1 MFAYS
6 ADQIRAAEKA
16 LMAHEVADDEM
27 MKLAAAAVADTAL
40 DMLRAQSR
48 RTPAH
53 QETPKQATGGRD
65 MQAPGAADVVVA
77 VGPGG
82 NGGDGLFAATH
93 LLLAG
98 YRVQAVPVS
107 TRADG
112 TPKVHPAA
120 WQAFRAAG
128 GEQVSARELVAAA
141 KTAAAATTPGAATA
155 PGPATAPALIIDA
168 IAGLSAGRGLSG
180 EIAEFFSAQRRA
192 GTDVLA
198 IDVPTGVHCDTGA
211 TAPEITAAETTAR
224 EATSTAASA
233 NQDAATCER
242 RPGDS
247 YVRATVTISFGAGRL
262 AHAATP
268 ACGKVVIADL
278 QLPQGPRSFAEE
290 LAHQNSAESKVTE
303 NTNAGASSS
312 NSTSTGFEQGTVEF
326 FQVPA
331 IATKVRASASG
342 SAAEPPQAPGA
353 PEFQHGTV
361 GVGSGPG
368 NLEPQPAGD
377 KYSSGVVGLCA
388 GSAAYPGAGILSA
401 AGAIAATPSMVRVLG
416 PAELT
421 RDVVRVHPEAV
432 THTSVH
438 TAGRVQAL
446 VVGPGR
452 GTDISAALEL
462 EYALR
467 GTQPLVLDADAI
479 TLLAASAQLRELLRD
494 RAGASPVLLTPHD
507 GEFQRLADSLPAP
520 DQEAMTGSTSG
531 SSATTDRLRTTR
543 ALAAQ
548 LNAWVLR
555 KGRITLIASPD
566 GRLVSV
572 NTGSSWAATP
582 GSGDVLSGIL
592 GAFLAEW
599 NAPAATPETK
609 HNEEAA
615 QSGLADV
622 FRRAVVV
629 HSWAAQLAAQT
640 EFGMAPTSASAI
652 ATAIPRALAYFSR
665 Q

>member
-16 LMAHEVADDEM
+16 LLAHEVADDEM

-40 DMLRAQSR
+40 DMLRAQSSD
-48 RTPAH
+48 
-53 QETPKQATGGRD
+53 K
-65 MQAPGAADVVVA
+65 VVVV

-98 YRVQAVPVS
+98 YRVHAVPVA
-107 TRADG
+107 TLADG
-112 TPKVHPAA
+112 SPKVHEAA

-128 GEQVSARELVAAA
+128 GDLLGTGELAGLADSAQ
-141 KTAAAATTPGAATA
+141 
-155 PGPATAPALIIDA
+155 APALIIDA
-168 IAGLSAGRGLSG
+168 IAGLSAGRELDGA
-180 EIAEFFSAQRRA
+180 IAEFFHTQRRL
-192 GTDVLA
+192 GTDALA
-198 IDVPTGVHCDTGA
+198 VDVPTGVHCDTGD
-211 TAPEITAAETTAR
+211 TAPETAAR
-224 EATSTAASA
+224 EATSTAASTD
-233 NQDAATCER
+233 QDAAPCER
-242 RPGDS
+242 QPGDS

-278 QLPQGPRSFAEE
+278 QLPEGPRSFAEE
-290 LAHQNSAESKVTE
+290 LAHQNPIGQ
-303 NTNAGASSS
+303 NAAIAHEDGEDERGEDEHHA
-312 NSTSTGFEQGTVEF
+312 TEF
-326 FQVPA
+326 FQVPVL
-331 IATKVRASASG
+331 ATRTQIQARASASE
-342 SAAEPPQAPGA
+342 SATESPQAPEL
-353 PEFQHGTV
+353 PEFQHATV

-368 NLEPQPAGD
+368 NLEPQPTGD
-377 KYSSGVVGLCA
+377 KYSSGVVGVCA
-388 GSAAYPGAGILSA
+388 GSAAYPGASILA
-401 AGAIAATPSMVRVLG
+401 TAGAIAATPSMVRVIG

-421 RDVVRVHPEAV
+421 RDVVRAHPEAV
-432 THTSVH
+432 THASVRA
-438 TAGRVQAL
+438 AGRVQAL

-462 EYALR
+462 EHALR

-494 RAGASPVLLTPHD
+494 RASASPVLLTPHD
-507 GEFQRLADSLPAP
+507 GEFQRLADALSAP
-520 DQEAMTGSTSG
+520 DQDA
-531 SSATTDRLRTTR
+531 SADDATDRLRTTR

-555 KGRITLIASPD
+555 KGRITLIASPS
-566 GRLVSV
+566 GHVVSV

-599 NAPAATPETK
+599 NAPAAAPEAK
-609 HNEEAA
+609 HNEAA
-615 QSGLADV
+615 QAGLADV

-652 ATAIPRALAYFSR
+652 ATAIPRALAYFSS

>member
-16 LMAHEVADDEM
+16 LLAHEVADDEM

-48 RTPAH
+48 RAPAH
-53 QETPKQATGGRD
+53 QATAKQVTGGRD

-93 LLLAG
+93 LLLTG
-98 YRVQAVPVS
+98 YRVHAVPVA
-107 TRADG
+107 TLTDG
-112 TPKVHPAA
+112 SPKVHEAA
-120 WQAFRAAG
+120 WHAFRAAG
-128 GEQVSARELVAAA
+128 GELLGTGELAELADSAQ
-141 KTAAAATTPGAATA
+141 
-155 PGPATAPALIIDA
+155 APALIIDA
-168 IAGLSAGRGLSG
+168 IAGLSAGRGLDG
-180 EIAEFFSAQRRA
+180 AIAKFFHAQRRL

-198 IDVPTGVHCDTGA
+198 VDVPTGVHCDTGD
-211 TAPEITAAETTAR
+211 TAREAASR
-224 EATSTAASA
+224 EATSTAA
-233 NQDAATCER
+233 NTDQDAAPCER
-242 RPGDS
+242 QPGDS
-247 YVRATVTISFGAGRL
+247 YVRATVTISFGAGRW

-290 LAHQNSAESKVTE
+290 LAHQNPIGQSAAIAHEDGEHGEDERHVT
-303 NTNAGASSS
+303 
-312 NSTSTGFEQGTVEF
+312 EF

-331 IATKVRASASG
+331 IATRTQIQAQASASG
-342 SAAEPPQAPGA
+342 SATESPQAPGV
-353 PEFQHGTV
+353 PEFQHATV

-377 KYSSGVVGLCA
+377 KYSSGVVGVCA
-388 GSAAYPGAGILSA
+388 GSAAYPGANILA
-401 AGAIAATPSMVRVLG
+401 TAGAIAATPSMVRVIG

-421 RDVVRVHPEAV
+421 RDVVRAHPEAV
-432 THTSVH
+432 THASVR

-462 EYALR
+462 EHALR

-494 RAGASPVLLTPHD
+494 RASASPVLLTPHD
-507 GEFQRLADSLPAP
+507 GEFQRLADALSAP
-520 DQEAMTGSTSG
+520 DQDGS
-531 SSATTDRLRTTR
+531 ANDATDRLRTTR
-543 ALAAQ
+543 NLAAQ
-548 LNAWVLR
+548 LNAWILR
-555 KGRITLIASPD
+555 KGRITLIASPS
-566 GRLVSV
+566 GHVVSV

-599 NAPAATPETK
+599 NAQWSAPGNAPEVAADTEQNSAT
-609 HNEEAA
+609 AA
-615 QSGLADV
+615 ARAGLADV

>member
-40 DMLRAQSR
+40 DMLRAQSSD
-48 RTPAH
+48 
-53 QETPKQATGGRD
+53 KV
-65 MQAPGAADVVVA
+65 VVVA
-77 VGPGG
+77 GPGG

-98 YRVQAVPVS
+98 YRVHAVPVA

-112 TPKVHPAA
+112 SPKVHPAA

-128 GEQVSARELVAAA
+128 GELLGTGELAELADSAQ
-141 KTAAAATTPGAATA
+141 
-155 PGPATAPALIIDA
+155 APALIIDA
-168 IAGLSAGRGLSG
+168 IAGLSAGRGLDG
-180 EIAEFFSAQRRA
+180 AIAEFFHTQRRL

-198 IDVPTGVHCDTGA
+198 VDVPTGVHCDTGD
-211 TAPEITAAETTAR
+211 TAPETAAR
-224 EATSTAASA
+224 EATSTAASTD
-233 NQDAATCER
+233 QDAAPCER
-242 RPGDS
+242 QPGDS

-268 ACGKVVIADL
+268 VCGKVVIADL

-290 LAHQNSAESKVTE
+290 LAHQNPVGQSAAIAHEDGEHGEDERHVT
-303 NTNAGASSS
+303 
-312 NSTSTGFEQGTVEF
+312 EF

-331 IATKVRASASG
+331 LATRTQIQARASASG
-342 SAAEPPQAPGA
+342 SATAPPQQPEL
-353 PEFQHGTV
+353 PEFQHATV

-377 KYSSGVVGLCA
+377 KYSSGVVGVCA
-388 GSAAYPGAGILSA
+388 GSAAYPGAGILA
-401 AGAIAATPSMVRVLG
+401 TAGAIAATPSMVRVIG

-421 RDVVRVHPEAV
+421 RDVVRAHPEAV
-432 THTSVH
+432 THASVR

-462 EYALR
+462 EYALQ

-494 RAGASPVLLTPHD
+494 RASTSPVLLTPHD
-507 GEFQRLADSLPAP
+507 GEFQRLADALPAP
-520 DQEAMTGSTSG
+520 DQDASTND
-531 SSATTDRLRTTR
+531 ATDRLRATR
-543 ALAAQ
+543 ALATQ

-609 HNEEAA
+609 HNGVA
-615 QSGLADV
+615 QADLADV

-652 ATAIPRALAYFSR
+652 ATAIPRALAYFTS
-665 Q
+665 QEDQ

>member
-16 LMAHEVADDEM
+16 LLAHEVADDEM

-40 DMLRAQSR
+40 DMLRAQSSD
-48 RTPAH
+48 
-53 QETPKQATGGRD
+53 KV
-65 MQAPGAADVVVA
+65 VVVA
-77 VGPGG
+77 GPGG

-98 YRVQAVPVS
+98 YRVHAVPVA
-107 TRADG
+107 TLADG
-112 TPKVHPAA
+112 SPKVHEPA

-128 GEQVSARELVAAA
+128 GELLGTGELAELADSAQ
-141 KTAAAATTPGAATA
+141 
-155 PGPATAPALIIDA
+155 APALIIDA
-168 IAGLSAGRGLSG
+168 IAGLSAGRGLDG
-180 EIAEFFSAQRRA
+180 AIAEFFHAQRQL

-198 IDVPTGVHCDTGA
+198 VDVPTGVHCDTGE
-211 TAPEITAAETTAR
+211 TAPETAAR
-224 EATSTAASA
+224 EAPFTAAGTD
-233 NQDAATCER
+233 QDAAPCER
-242 RPGDS
+242 QPGDS

-268 ACGKVVIADL
+268 VCGKVVIADL

-290 LAHQNSAESKVTE
+290 LAHQNPIGQSAAIAHEDGEHGEDEHHVT
-303 NTNAGASSS
+303 
-312 NSTSTGFEQGTVEF
+312 EF

-331 IATKVRASASG
+331 IATRTQIQTRASASG
-342 SAAEPPQAPGA
+342 SATAPPQQPEL
-353 PEFQHGTV
+353 PEFQHAAV

-368 NLEPQPAGD
+368 NLEPQPTGD
-377 KYSSGVVGLCA
+377 KYSSGVIGVCA
-388 GSAAYPGAGILSA
+388 GSAAYPGASILA
-401 AGAIAATPSMVRVLG
+401 TAGAIAATPSMVRVIG

-421 RDVVRVHPEAV
+421 RDVVRAHPEAV
-432 THTSVH
+432 THASVR

-452 GTDISAALEL
+452 RTDISAALEL
-462 EYALR
+462 EHALR

-494 RAGASPVLLTPHD
+494 RASASPVLLTPHD
-507 GEFQRLADSLPAP
+507 GEFQRLADALSAP
-520 DQEAMTGSTSG
+520 DQDGS
-531 SSATTDRLRTTR
+531 ANDATDRLRTTR
-543 ALAAQ
+543 NLAAQ
-548 LNAWVLR
+548 LNAWILR
-555 KGRITLIASPD
+555 KGRITLIASPS
-566 GRLVSV
+566 GHVVSV

-599 NAPAATPETK
+599 NAQWSAPGNAPEVAADTEQNSAT
-609 HNEEAA
+609 AA
-615 QSGLADV
+615 ARAGLADV

>member
-16 LMAHEVADDEM
+16 LLAHEVADDEM

-40 DMLRAQSR
+40 DMLRAQSSD
-48 RTPAH
+48 
-53 QETPKQATGGRD
+53 KV
-65 MQAPGAADVVVA
+65 VVVA
-77 VGPGG
+77 GPGG

-98 YRVQAVPVS
+98 YRVHAVPVA
-107 TRADG
+107 TLADG
-112 TPKVHPAA
+112 SPKVHEPA

-128 GEQVSARELVAAA
+128 GELLGTGELAGLADSAQ
-141 KTAAAATTPGAATA
+141 
-155 PGPATAPALIIDA
+155 APALIIDA
-168 IAGLSAGRGLSG
+168 IAGLSAGRGLDG
-180 EIAEFFSAQRRA
+180 AIAEFFHAQRRL

-198 IDVPTGVHCDTGA
+198 VDVPTGVHCDTGE
-211 TAPEITAAETTAR
+211 TAPETAAR
-224 EATSTAASA
+224 EATSTAA
-233 NQDAATCER
+233 NTDQDAAPCER
-242 RPGDS
+242 QPGDS

-268 ACGKVVIADL
+268 VCGKVVIADL

-290 LAHQNSAESKVTE
+290 LAHQNPIGQSAAIAHEDGEHGEDEHGEDEHHVT
-303 NTNAGASSS
+303 
-312 NSTSTGFEQGTVEF
+312 EF

-331 IATKVRASASG
+331 LATQTQIQASASG
-342 SAAEPPQAPGA
+342 SATEPPQAPGV

-388 GSAAYPGAGILSA
+388 GSAAYPGAGVLSA

-421 RDVVRVHPEAV
+421 RDVVRARPEAV
-432 THTSVH
+432 AHSSVR

-479 TLLAASAQLRELLRD
+479 TLLAASAQLWELLRD
-494 RAGASPVLLTPHD
+494 RASTSPVLLTPHD
-507 GEFQRLADSLPAP
+507 GEFQRLADALPVP
-520 DQEAMTGSTSG
+520 DQEA
-531 SSATTDRLRTTR
+531 SANDATDRLRTTR

-555 KGRITLIASPD
+555 KGRLTLIASPD

-599 NAPAATPETK
+599 NAPAAAPEAK
-609 HNEEAA
+609 HNEAA
-615 QSGLADV
+615 QAGLADV

-652 ATAIPRALAYFSR
+652 ATAIPRALAYFSS

>member
-16 LMAHEVADDEM
+16 LLAHEVADDEM

-40 DMLRAQSR
+40 DMLRAQSSD
-48 RTPAH
+48 
-53 QETPKQATGGRD
+53 KV
-65 MQAPGAADVVVA
+65 VVVA
-77 VGPGG
+77 GPGG

-98 YRVQAVPVS
+98 YRVHAVPVA
-107 TRADG
+107 TLADG
-112 TPKVHPAA
+112 SPKVHEPA

-128 GEQVSARELVAAA
+128 GELLGTGELAGLADSAQ
-141 KTAAAATTPGAATA
+141 
-155 PGPATAPALIIDA
+155 APALIIDA
-168 IAGLSAGRGLSG
+168 IAGLSSGRGLDG
-180 EIAEFFSAQRRA
+180 AIAEFFHAQRRL

-198 IDVPTGVHCDTGA
+198 VDVPTGVHCDTGE
-211 TAPEITAAETTAR
+211 TAPETAAR
-224 EATSTAASA
+224 EAPFTAAGTD
-233 NQDAATCER
+233 QDAAPCER
-242 RPGDS
+242 QPGDS
-247 YVRATVTISFGAGRL
+247 YVRSTVTISFGAGRL

-268 ACGKVVIADL
+268 VCGKVVIADL

-290 LAHQNSAESKVTE
+290 LAHQYPIGQTAAIAHEDGEHGEDEHHVT
-303 NTNAGASSS
+303 
-312 NSTSTGFEQGTVEF
+312 EF

-331 IATKVRASASG
+331 LATRTQIQSWASASG
-342 SAAEPPQAPGA
+342 SATAPPQQPEL

-421 RDVVRVHPEAV
+421 RDVVHAHPEAV
-432 THTSVH
+432 THTSVR

-494 RAGASPVLLTPHD
+494 RASTSPVLLTPHD
-507 GEFQRLADSLPAP
+507 GEFQRLADALPAP
-520 DQEAMTGSTSG
+520 DQDTSTDDATTASTAGVSGSTD
-531 SSATTDRLRTTR
+531 TTDRLRATR
-543 ALAAQ
+543 ALATQ

-599 NAPAATPETK
+599 NAPAAAPETK
-609 HNEEAA
+609 HNSAA
-615 QSGLADV
+615 QVDLADV

>member
-16 LMAHEVADDEM
+16 LLAHEVADDEM

-40 DMLRAQSR
+40 DMLQAQSSD
-48 RTPAH
+48 
-53 QETPKQATGGRD
+53 KV
-65 MQAPGAADVVVA
+65 VVVA
-77 VGPGG
+77 GPGG

-98 YRVQAVPVS
+98 YRVHAVPVA
-107 TRADG
+107 TLADG
-112 TPKVHPAA
+112 SPKVHEPA

-128 GEQVSARELVAAA
+128 GELLGTGELAGLADSAQ
-141 KTAAAATTPGAATA
+141 
-155 PGPATAPALIIDA
+155 APALIIDA
-168 IAGLSAGRGLSG
+168 IAGLSAGRGLDG
-180 EIAEFFSAQRRA
+180 AIAEFFHAQRRL

-198 IDVPTGVHCDTGA
+198 VDVPTGVHCDTGE
-211 TAPEITAAETTAR
+211 TAPETAAR
-224 EATSTAASA
+224 EATSTAA
-233 NQDAATCER
+233 NTDQDAAPCER
-242 RPGDS
+242 QPGDS

-290 LAHQNSAESKVTE
+290 LAHQNPIGQSAAIAHEDGEHGEDERGEDEHHVT
-303 NTNAGASSS
+303 
-312 NSTSTGFEQGTVEF
+312 EF

-331 IATKVRASASG
+331 IATRTQIQARASASG
-342 SAAEPPQAPGA
+342 SATAPPQAPEL
-353 PEFQHGTV
+353 PEFQHATV
-361 GVGSGPG
+361 DVGSGPG
-368 NLEPQPAGD
+368 NLEPQPTGD
-377 KYSSGVVGLCA
+377 KYSSGVVGVCA

-401 AGAIAATPSMVRVLG
+401 AGAIAATPSMVRVIG

-421 RDVVRVHPEAV
+421 RDVVRAHPEAV
-432 THTSVH
+432 THTSVR

-479 TLLAASAQLRELLRD
+479 TLLAASAQLWELLRD
-494 RAGASPVLLTPHD
+494 RAGNSPVLLSPHD
-507 GEFQRLADSLPAP
+507 GEFQRLADALSAP
-520 DQEAMTGSTSG
+520 DHDATTA
-531 SSATTDRLRTTR
+531 SANGADDATDRLRETR
-543 ALAAQ
+543 NLAAQ
-548 LNAWVLR
+548 LNAWILR
-555 KGRITLIASPD
+555 KGRITLIASPSGD
-566 GRLVSV
+566 VVSV

-592 GAFLAEW
+592 GAFLAQW
-599 NAPAATPETK
+599 STQRSAPGNAPEVVADTEQNSATAA
-609 HNEEAA
+609 ARA
-615 QSGLADV
+615 GLADV

-629 HSWAAQLAAQT
+629 HSWAAQLSAQT

-652 ATAIPRALAYFSR
+652 ATAIPRALAYFSS

>member
-16 LMAHEVADDEM
+16 LLAHEVADDEM

-40 DMLRAQSR
+40 DMLRAQSSD
-48 RTPAH
+48 
-53 QETPKQATGGRD
+53 K
-65 MQAPGAADVVVA
+65 VVVV

-98 YRVQAVPVS
+98 YRVHAVPVA
-107 TRADG
+107 TLADG
-112 TPKVHPAA
+112 SPKVHEAA

-128 GEQVSARELVAAA
+128 GELLGTGELAGLADSAQ
-141 KTAAAATTPGAATA
+141 
-155 PGPATAPALIIDA
+155 APALIIDA
-168 IAGLSAGRGLSG
+168 IAGLSAGRGLDG
-180 EIAEFFSAQRRA
+180 AIAEFFHAQRRL

-198 IDVPTGVHCDTGA
+198 VDVPTGVHCDTGE
-211 TAPEITAAETTAR
+211 TAREAAASETAAR
-224 EATSTAASA
+224 EATSTAADTD
-233 NQDAATCER
+233 QDAGTCER
-242 RPGDS
+242 QPGDS

-278 QLPQGPRSFAEE
+278 QLPNGPRSFAEE
-290 LAHQNSAESKVTE
+290 LAHQNPIGQSAAIAHEDGERGEDEHGEDEHHVT
-303 NTNAGASSS
+303 
-312 NSTSTGFEQGTVEF
+312 EF

-331 IATKVRASASG
+331 LATQTQARASASG
-342 SAAEPPQAPGA
+342 SATAPPQAPEL
-353 PEFQHGTV
+353 PEFQHAAV

-368 NLEPQPAGD
+368 NLEPQPTGD
-377 KYSSGVVGLCA
+377 KYSSGVVGVCA

-401 AGAIAATPSMVRVLG
+401 AGAITATPSMVRVIG

-421 RDVVRVHPEAV
+421 RDVVRAHPEAV
-432 THTSVH
+432 THASVR
-438 TAGRVQAL
+438 TTGRVQAL

-462 EYALR
+462 EHALR
-467 GTQPLVLDADAI
+467 GSQPLVLDADAI

-494 RAGASPVLLTPHD
+494 RASASPVLLTPHD
-507 GEFQRLADSLPAP
+507 GEFQRLADALPAP
-520 DQEAMTGSTSG
+520 DQDVSTDDATTASTAGTSG
-531 SSATTDRLRTTR
+531 STDTTDRLRTTR

-592 GAFLAEW
+592 GAFLAQW
-599 NAPAATPETK
+599 SAHRSAPGNAPEVAADTEQNSAT
-609 HNEEAA
+609 AA
-615 QSGLADV
+615 ARAGLADV

-665 Q
+665 

>member
-16 LMAHEVADDEM
+16 LLAHEVTDDEM

-48 RTPAH
+48 RTPEH
-53 QETPKQATGGRD
+53 QKTAKQATGGRD
-65 MQAPGAADVVVA
+65 MQAPGTADVVVA

-98 YRVQAVPVS
+98 YRVQAVPVA

-112 TPKVHPAA
+112 SPKVHSAA
-120 WQAFRAAG
+120 WQAFCAAG
-128 GEQVSARELVAAA
+128 GEQVSARELVATA
-141 KTAAAATTPGAATA
+141 KTAAAATTPGAVTA
-155 PGPATAPALIIDA
+155 PGAATAPALIIDA
-168 IAGLSAGRGLSG
+168 IAGLSAGRGLHG
-180 EIAEFFSAQRRA
+180 ELAEFFSAQRRA

-211 TAPEITAAETTAR
+211 TAPEAPAG
-224 EATSTAASA
+224 
-233 NQDAATCER
+233 ER
-242 RPGDS
+242 RSGDS

-290 LAHQNSAESKVTE
+290 LAHQRCANQNSAKSKVTE
-303 NTNAGASSS
+303 NTSAGASSS
-312 NSTSTGFEQGTVEF
+312 FKQGTVEF

-331 IATKVRASASG
+331 IATKAQASASG
-342 SAAEPPQAPGA
+342 STPESPQAPGV

-421 RDVVRVHPEAV
+421 RDVVRAHPEAV
-432 THTSVH
+432 THTSVR

-446 VVGPGR
+446 IVGPGR

-479 TLLAASAQLRELLRD
+479 TLLAASAQLRKLLRD
-494 RAGASPVLLTPHD
+494 RASTSPVLLTPHD
-507 GEFQRLADSLPAP
+507 GEFQRLADVLPAP
-520 DQEAMTGSTSG
+520 DQDASTDDATTASTANTSG

-599 NAPAATPETK
+599 NAPAAAPETK
-609 HNEEAA
+609 HNEATQA
-615 QSGLADV
+615 DLADV

>member
-16 LMAHEVADDEM
+16 LLAHEVADDEM

-48 RTPAH
+48 RTPEH
-53 QETPKQATGGRD
+53 QKTAKQTTGGRD
-65 MQAPGAADVVVA
+65 MQAPGTADVVVA

-98 YRVQAVPVS
+98 YRVQAVPVA

-112 TPKVHPAA
+112 SPKVHSAA
-120 WQAFRAAG
+120 WQAFCAAG

-141 KTAAAATTPGAATA
+141 KTAAAATTPGAVTA
-155 PGPATAPALIIDA
+155 PGAATAPALIIDA
-168 IAGLSAGRGLSG
+168 IAGLSAGRGLHG
-180 EIAEFFSAQRRA
+180 ELAEFFSAQRRA
-192 GTDVLA
+192 GTYVLA

-211 TAPEITAAETTAR
+211 TAPEAPAG
-224 EATSTAASA
+224 
-233 NQDAATCER
+233 ER
-242 RPGDS
+242 RSGDS

-290 LAHQNSAESKVTE
+290 LAHQRCANQNSAKSKVTE
-303 NTNAGASSS
+303 NTSAGASSS
-312 NSTSTGFEQGTVEF
+312 FKQGTVEF

-331 IATKVRASASG
+331 IATKAPASASG
-342 SAAEPPQAPGA
+342 SATEPPQAPGV

-416 PAELT
+416 PAKLT
-421 RDVVRVHPEAV
+421 RDVVRAHPEAV
-432 THTSVH
+432 THTSVR

-494 RAGASPVLLTPHD
+494 RVSASPVLLTPHD
-507 GEFQRLADSLPAP
+507 GEFQRLADSLSAS
-520 DQEAMTGSTSG
+520 DQDASTDDATTASTAGISGSTD
-531 SSATTDRLRTTR
+531 ATDRLRTTR

-599 NAPAATPETK
+599 NAPAAAPETK
-609 HNEEAA
+609 HNEAA
-615 QSGLADV
+615 QAGLADV

-629 HSWAAQLAAQT
+629 HSWAAQLAART

>member
-16 LMAHEVADDEM
+16 LMAHEVADVEM

-40 DMLRAQSR
+40 DMLRAQSSD
-48 RTPAH
+48 
-53 QETPKQATGGRD
+53 KV
-65 MQAPGAADVVVA
+65 VVVA
-77 VGPGG
+77 GPGG

-98 YRVQAVPVS
+98 YRVHAVPVA

-112 TPKVHPAA
+112 SPKVHPAA

-128 GEQVSARELVAAA
+128 GELLGTGELAELADSAQ
-141 KTAAAATTPGAATA
+141 
-155 PGPATAPALIIDA
+155 APALIIDA
-168 IAGLSAGRGLSG
+168 IAGLSAGRGLDG
-180 EIAEFFSAQRRA
+180 AIAEFFHTQRRL

-198 IDVPTGVHCDTGA
+198 VDVPTGVHCDTGD
-211 TAPEITAAETTAR
+211 TAPETAAR
-224 EATSTAASA
+224 EATSTAASTD
-233 NQDAATCER
+233 QDAAPCER
-242 RPGDS
+242 QPGDS

-268 ACGKVVIADL
+268 VCGKVVIADL

-290 LAHQNSAESKVTE
+290 LAHQNPVGQSAAIAHEDGEHGEDERHVT
-303 NTNAGASSS
+303 
-312 NSTSTGFEQGTVEF
+312 EF

-331 IATKVRASASG
+331 LATRTQIQARASASG
-342 SAAEPPQAPGA
+342 SATAPPQQPEL
-353 PEFQHGTV
+353 PEFQHATV

-377 KYSSGVVGLCA
+377 KYSSGVVGVCA
-388 GSAAYPGAGILSA
+388 GSAAYPGAGILA
-401 AGAIAATPSMVRVLG
+401 TAGAIAATPSMVRVIG

-421 RDVVRVHPEAV
+421 RDVVRAHPEAV
-432 THTSVH
+432 THASVR

-462 EYALR
+462 EYALQ

-494 RAGASPVLLTPHD
+494 RASTSPVLLTPHD
-507 GEFQRLADSLPAP
+507 GEFQRLADALPAP
-520 DQEAMTGSTSG
+520 DQDASTND
-531 SSATTDRLRTTR
+531 ATDRLRATR
-543 ALAAQ
+543 ALATQ

-609 HNEEAA
+609 HNGVA
-615 QSGLADV
+615 QADLADV

-652 ATAIPRALAYFSR
+652 ATAIPRALAYFTS
-665 Q
+665 QEDQ

>member
-16 LMAHEVADDEM
+16 LLAHEVADDEM

-40 DMLRAQSR
+40 DMLRAQSSD
-48 RTPAH
+48 
-53 QETPKQATGGRD
+53 KV
-65 MQAPGAADVVVA
+65 VVVA
-77 VGPGG
+77 GPGG

-98 YRVQAVPVS
+98 YRVHAVPVA
-107 TRADG
+107 TLADG
-112 TPKVHPAA
+112 SPKVHEAA

-128 GEQVSARELVAAA
+128 GELLGTGELAELADSAQ
-141 KTAAAATTPGAATA
+141 
-155 PGPATAPALIIDA
+155 APALIIDA
-168 IAGLSAGRGLSG
+168 IAGLSAGRGLDG
-180 EIAEFFSAQRRA
+180 AIAEFFHAQRRL

-198 IDVPTGVHCDTGA
+198 VDVPTGVHCDTGEI
-211 TAPEITAAETTAR
+211 APETAAR
-224 EATSTAASA
+224 EAPSTAAGTD
-233 NQDAATCER
+233 QDAAPCER
-242 RPGDS
+242 QPGDS

-268 ACGKVVIADL
+268 VCGKVVIADL

-290 LAHQNSAESKVTE
+290 LAHQNPIGQSAATAHEDGEHGEDEHHVTE
-303 NTNAGASSS
+303 
-312 NSTSTGFEQGTVEF
+312 FL
-326 FQVPA
+326 QVPA
-331 IATKVRASASG
+331 IATRTQIQARASASG
-342 SAAEPPQAPGA
+342 SATAPPQAPEL
-353 PEFQHGTV
+353 PEFQHATV
-361 GVGSGPG
+361 DVGSGPG
-368 NLEPQPAGD
+368 NLEPQPTGD
-377 KYSSGVVGLCA
+377 KYSSGVVGVCA

-401 AGAIAATPSMVRVLG
+401 AGAIAATPSMVRVIG

-421 RDVVRVHPEAV
+421 RDVVRAHPEAV
-432 THTSVH
+432 THDSVR

-462 EYALR
+462 EHALR
-467 GTQPLVLDADAI
+467 GSQPLVLDADAI

-494 RAGASPVLLTPHD
+494 RASASPVLLTPHD
-507 GEFQRLADSLPAP
+507 GEFQRLADALH
-520 DQEAMTGSTSG
+520 TSDHDATTA
-531 SSATTDRLRTTR
+531 SANGADDATDRLRETR
-543 ALAAQ
+543 NLAAQ
-548 LNAWVLR
+548 LNAWILR
-555 KGRITLIASPD
+555 KGRITLIASPS
-566 GRLVSV
+566 GHVVSV
-572 NTGSSWAATP
+572 NTSSSWAATP

-599 NAPAATPETK
+599 NAPAAAPEAK

-615 QSGLADV
+615 QSDLADV

>member
-16 LMAHEVADDEM
+16 LLAHEVADDEM

-53 QETPKQATGGRD
+53 QETAKQATGGRD
-65 MQAPGAADVVVA
+65 MQAPGTADVVVA

-98 YRVQAVPVS
+98 YRVQAVPVA

-112 TPKVHPAA
+112 SPKVHSAA
-120 WQAFRAAG
+120 WQAFCAAG
-128 GEQVSARELVAAA
+128 GEQVGTGELAGLADSAQ
-141 KTAAAATTPGAATA
+141 
-155 PGPATAPALIIDA
+155 APALIIDA

-180 EIAEFFSAQRRA
+180 ELAEFFSAQRRA

-211 TAPEITAAETTAR
+211 TAPEITAAKTTAR
-224 EATSTAASA
+224 ETASTAASA

-242 RPGDS
+242 RSGDS

-290 LAHQNSAESKVTE
+290 LAHQRCANQNSAKSKVTE
-303 NTNAGASSS
+303 NTSAGASSS
-312 NSTSTGFEQGTVEF
+312 FKQGTVEF

-331 IATKVRASASG
+331 IATKAQASASG
-342 SAAEPPQAPGA
+342 STPESPQAPGV

-421 RDVVRVHPEAV
+421 RDVVRAHPEAV
-432 THTSVH
+432 THTSVR

-446 VVGPGR
+446 IVGPGR

-494 RAGASPVLLTPHD
+494 RASTSPVLLTPHD
-507 GEFQRLADSLPAP
+507 GEFQRLADALPAP
-520 DQEAMTGSTSG
+520 DQDASTDDATTASTADTSG
-531 SSATTDRLRTTR
+531 FSATTDRLRTTR

-599 NAPAATPETK
+599 NAPAAAPETK
-609 HNEEAA
+609 HNEATQA
-615 QSGLADV
+615 DLADV

-665 Q
+665 K

>member
-16 LMAHEVADDEM
+16 LLAHEVADDEM

-53 QETPKQATGGRD
+53 QETPKQATGGLD

-98 YRVQAVPVS
+98 YRVHAVPVA
-107 TRADG
+107 TLADG
-112 TPKVHPAA
+112 SPKVHEAA

-128 GEQVSARELVAAA
+128 GEQLGTGELAGLADSAQ
-141 KTAAAATTPGAATA
+141 
-155 PGPATAPALIIDA
+155 APALIIDA
-168 IAGLSAGRGLSG
+168 IAGLSSGRGLDG
-180 EIAEFFSAQRRA
+180 AIAEFFHTQRRL

-198 IDVPTGVHCDTGA
+198 VDVPTGVHCDTGD
-211 TAPEITAAETTAR
+211 TAPETAAR
-224 EATSTAASA
+224 EATSTAASTD
-233 NQDAATCER
+233 QDAAPCER
-242 RPGDS
+242 QPGDS

-268 ACGKVVIADL
+268 VCGKVVIADL

-290 LAHQNSAESKVTE
+290 LAHQNPIGQSAAIAHEDGERGEDEHGEDEHHVT
-303 NTNAGASSS
+303 
-312 NSTSTGFEQGTVEF
+312 EF
-326 FQVPA
+326 FQVPVL
-331 IATKVRASASG
+331 ATRTQIQARASASE
-342 SAAEPPQAPGA
+342 SATESPQAPEL
-353 PEFQHGTV
+353 PEFQHATV

-368 NLEPQPAGD
+368 NLEPQPTGD
-377 KYSSGVVGLCA
+377 KYSSGVVGVCA
-388 GSAAYPGAGILSA
+388 GSAAYPGASILA
-401 AGAIAATPSMVRVLG
+401 TAGAITATPSMVRVIG

-421 RDVVRVHPEAV
+421 RDVVRAHPEAV
-432 THTSVH
+432 THASVR

-462 EYALR
+462 EHALR
-467 GTQPLVLDADAI
+467 GSQPLVLDADAI

-494 RAGASPVLLTPHD
+494 RASASPVLLTPHD
-507 GEFQRLADSLPAP
+507 GEFQRLADALPAP
-520 DQEAMTGSTSG
+520 DQDTSTDNATTASTAGVSGSTD
-531 SSATTDRLRTTR
+531 TTDRLRTTR

-599 NAPAATPETK
+599 NAPAAAPEAK
-609 HNEEAA
+609 HNEAA
-615 QSGLADV
+615 QAGLADV
-622 FRRAVVV
+622 FRRAVVM

>member
-16 LMAHEVADDEM
+16 LLAHEVADDEM

-40 DMLRAQSR
+40 DMLRAQSSD
-48 RTPAH
+48 
-53 QETPKQATGGRD
+53 KV
-65 MQAPGAADVVVA
+65 VVVA
-77 VGPGG
+77 GPGG

-98 YRVQAVPVS
+98 YRVQAVPVA

-112 TPKVHPAA
+112 SPKVHPTA

-128 GEQVSARELVAAA
+128 GEQLGTGELAELADSAQ
-141 KTAAAATTPGAATA
+141 
-155 PGPATAPALIIDA
+155 APALIIDA
-168 IAGLSAGRGLSG
+168 IAGLSAGRGLDG
-180 EIAEFFSAQRRA
+180 AIAEFFHAQRRL

-198 IDVPTGVHCDTGA
+198 VDVPTGVHCDTGD
-211 TAPEITAAETTAR
+211 TAPETAAR
-224 EATSTAASA
+224 EATSTAANA
-233 NQDAATCER
+233 DQDAAPCER
-242 RPGDS
+242 QPGDS
-247 YVRATVTISFGAGRL
+247 FVRATVTISFGAGRL

-268 ACGKVVIADL
+268 VCGKVVIADL

-290 LAHQNSAESKVTE
+290 LAHQNPIGQSAAIAHEDGEHGEDEHHIT
-303 NTNAGASSS
+303 
-312 NSTSTGFEQGTVEF
+312 EF

-331 IATKVRASASG
+331 IATRTQIQSRASASG
-342 SAAEPPQAPGA
+342 SATAPPQQPEL

-388 GSAAYPGAGILSA
+388 GSAAYPGASILA
-401 AGAIAATPSMVRVLG
+401 TAGAIAATPSMVRVIG

-421 RDVVRVHPEAV
+421 RDVVRAHPEAV
-432 THTSVH
+432 THASVR

-462 EYALR
+462 EHALR
-467 GTQPLVLDADAI
+467 GSQPLVLDADAI

-494 RAGASPVLLTPHD
+494 RASASPVLLTPHD
-507 GEFQRLADSLPAP
+507 GEFQRLADALH
-520 DQEAMTGSTSG
+520 TSDHDATTA
-531 SSATTDRLRTTR
+531 SANGADGATDRLRETR
-543 ALAAQ
+543 NLAAQ
-548 LNAWVLR
+548 LNAWILR

-599 NAPAATPETK
+599 NAPAAVPKTK
-609 HNEEAA
+609 HNEAA
-615 QSGLADV
+615 QTDLADV

>member
-40 DMLRAQSR
+40 DMLQAQSSD
-48 RTPAH
+48 
-53 QETPKQATGGRD
+53 KV
-65 MQAPGAADVVVA
+65 VVVA
-77 VGPGG
+77 GPGG

-98 YRVQAVPVS
+98 YRVHAVPVA
-107 TRADG
+107 TLADG
-112 TPKVHPAA
+112 SPKVHEAA
-120 WQAFRAAG
+120 WHAFRAAG
-128 GEQVSARELVAAA
+128 GELLGTGELAGLADSAQ
-141 KTAAAATTPGAATA
+141 A
-155 PGPATAPALIIDA
+155 PTLIIDA
-168 IAGLSAGRGLSG
+168 IAGLSASRGLDG
-180 EIAEFFSAQRRA
+180 AIAEFFHAQRRL

-198 IDVPTGVHCDTGA
+198 VDVPTGVHCDTGE
-211 TAPEITAAETTAR
+211 TAPEITASETTYPETTNRETTAR
-224 EATSTAASA
+224 KATSTAASTDP
-233 NQDAATCER
+233 DAGTCER
-242 RPGDS
+242 QPGDS

-278 QLPQGPRSFAEE
+278 QLPNGPRSFAEE
-290 LAHQNSAESKVTE
+290 LTHQYLAHQHSADQNSAESEVTE
-303 NTNAGASSS
+303 NT
-312 NSTSTGFEQGTVEF
+312 STSFKQGTVEF

-331 IATKVRASASG
+331 LATRTQIQAWASASG
-342 SAAEPPQAPGA
+342 SATAPPQQPEL
-353 PEFQHGTV
+353 PEFQHATV

-368 NLEPQPAGD
+368 NLEPKPAGD

-388 GSAAYPGAGILSA
+388 GSAAYPGASILA
-401 AGAIAATPSMVRVLG
+401 TAGAIAATPSMVRVIG

-421 RDVVRVHPEAV
+421 RDVVRAHPEAV
-432 THTSVH
+432 THASVRA
-438 TAGRVQAL
+438 AGRVQAL

-462 EYALR
+462 EHTLR
-467 GTQPLVLDADAI
+467 DSQPLVLDADAI
-479 TLLAASAQLRELLRD
+479 TLLAASTQLRELLRD
-494 RAGASPVLLTPHD
+494 RASASPVLLTPHD
-507 GEFQRLADSLPAP
+507 GEFQRLADALH
-520 DQEAMTGSTSG
+520 TSDHD
-531 SSATTDRLRTTR
+531 ATTAIANGADGADDATDRLRETR
-543 ALAAQ
+543 NLAAQ
-548 LNAWVLR
+548 LNAWILR
-555 KGRITLIASPD
+555 KGRITLIASPS
-566 GRLVSV
+566 GHVVSV

-592 GAFLAEW
+592 GAFLAQW
-599 NAPAATPETK
+599 SAQRSAPGNTPEVAADTEQ
-609 HNEEAA
+609 NSATAAA
-615 QSGLADV
+615 QAGLADV

>member
-16 LMAHEVADDEM
+16 LLAHAVADDEM

-98 YRVQAVPVS
+98 YRVQAVPVA

-180 EIAEFFSAQRRA
+180 ELAEFFSAERRA

-211 TAPEITAAETTAR
+211 TAPEITAAETTNQETTAR

-247 YVRATVTISFGAGRL
+247 YVHATVTISFGAGRL

-290 LAHQNSAESKVTE
+290 LAHQNSAE
-303 NTNAGASSS
+303 NTSS
-312 NSTSTGFEQGTVEF
+312 GFKQGTVEF

-331 IATKVRASASG
+331 IATKARASASG
-342 SAAEPPQAPGA
+342 SATEPPQAPGM
-353 PEFQHGTV
+353 PEFQHRTV

-421 RDVVRVHPEAV
+421 RDVVRAHPEAV
-432 THTSVH
+432 THTSVR

-494 RAGASPVLLTPHD
+494 RASTSPVLLTPHD
-507 GEFQRLADSLPAP
+507 GEFQRLADALPAP
-520 DQEAMTGSTSG
+520 DQDA
-531 SSATTDRLRTTR
+531 SANDATDRLRTTR

-599 NAPAATPETK
+599 NAPAAAPETK
-609 HNEEAA
+609 HNEAA
-615 QSGLADV
+615 QADLADV

>member
-16 LMAHEVADDEM
+16 LLAHEVADDEM

-40 DMLRAQSR
+40 DMLRAQSSD
-48 RTPAH
+48 
-53 QETPKQATGGRD
+53 KV
-65 MQAPGAADVVVA
+65 VVVA
-77 VGPGG
+77 GPGG

-98 YRVQAVPVS
+98 YRVHAVPVA
-107 TRADG
+107 TLADG
-112 TPKVHPAA
+112 SPKVHEPA

-128 GEQVSARELVAAA
+128 GELLGTGELAGLADSAQ
-141 KTAAAATTPGAATA
+141 AT
-155 PGPATAPALIIDA
+155 ALIIDA
-168 IAGLSAGRGLSG
+168 IAGLSAGRGLDG
-180 EIAEFFSAQRRA
+180 AIAEFFHTQRRL

-198 IDVPTGVHCDTGA
+198 VDVPTGVHCDTGE
-211 TAPEITAAETTAR
+211 TAPETAAR
-224 EATSTAASA
+224 EATSTAA
-233 NQDAATCER
+233 NTDQDAAPCER
-242 RPGDS
+242 QPGDS
-247 YVRATVTISFGAGRL
+247 FVRATVTISFGAGRL

-268 ACGKVVIADL
+268 VCGKVVIADL
-278 QLPQGPRSFAEE
+278 QLPNGPRSFAEE
-290 LAHQNSAESKVTE
+290 LSHQNPIGQTDAIAHEDGEHGEDEHHVT
-303 NTNAGASSS
+303 
-312 NSTSTGFEQGTVEF
+312 EF

-331 IATKVRASASG
+331 LATQTQIQASASW
-342 SAAEPPQAPGA
+342 STPESPQTPGV

-401 AGAIAATPSMVRVLG
+401 SGAIAATPSMVRVLG

-421 RDVVRVHPEAV
+421 RDVVRAHPEAV
-432 THTSVH
+432 THTSVR

-467 GTQPLVLDADAI
+467 GAQPLVLDADAI

-494 RAGASPVLLTPHD
+494 RASTSPVLLTPHD
-507 GEFQRLADSLPAP
+507 GEFQRLADALPAP
-520 DQEAMTGSTSG
+520 DQDASTDDATTASTANTSG

-599 NAPAATPETK
+599 NAPAAAPETK
-609 HNEEAA
+609 HNEATQA
-615 QSGLADV
+615 DLADV

>member
-16 LMAHEVADDEM
+16 LLAHEVADDEM

-53 QETPKQATGGRD
+53 QETAKQATGGRD
-65 MQAPGAADVVVA
+65 MQAPGTTDVVVA

-82 NGGDGLFAATH
+82 NGGDVLFAATH

-98 YRVQAVPVS
+98 YRVQAVPVA
-107 TRADG
+107 TRTDG
-112 TPKVHPAA
+112 SPKVHSAA
-120 WQAFRAAG
+120 WQAFCAAG

-141 KTAAAATTPGAATA
+141 KAAAAATTPGAVTA
-155 PGPATAPALIIDA
+155 PGAATAPALIIDA
-168 IAGLSAGRGLSG
+168 IAGLSAGRGLDG
-180 EIAEFFSAQRRA
+180 ELAEFFSAQRRA

-211 TAPEITAAETTAR
+211 TAPEAPAG
-224 EATSTAASA
+224 
-233 NQDAATCER
+233 ER
-242 RPGDS
+242 RSGDS

-278 QLPQGPRSFAEE
+278 QLPQGPRTFAEE
-290 LAHQNSAESKVTE
+290 LAHQRCANQNSAKSKVTE
-303 NTNAGASSS
+303 NTSTGASSK
-312 NSTSTGFEQGTVEF
+312 QGTVEF

-331 IATKVRASASG
+331 IATKAPASASG
-342 SAAEPPQAPGA
+342 STPESPQTPGV

-421 RDVVRVHPEAV
+421 RDVVRAHPEAV
-432 THTSVH
+432 THTSVR

-494 RAGASPVLLTPHD
+494 RASTSPVLLTPHD
-507 GEFQRLADSLPAP
+507 GEFQRLADALPTP
-520 DQEAMTGSTSG
+520 DQDVSTDDATTASTAGTSG
-531 SSATTDRLRTTR
+531 FSGTIDRLHTTR

-599 NAPAATPETK
+599 NAPAAAPETK
-609 HNEEAA
+609 HNEATQA
-615 QSGLADV
+615 DLADV